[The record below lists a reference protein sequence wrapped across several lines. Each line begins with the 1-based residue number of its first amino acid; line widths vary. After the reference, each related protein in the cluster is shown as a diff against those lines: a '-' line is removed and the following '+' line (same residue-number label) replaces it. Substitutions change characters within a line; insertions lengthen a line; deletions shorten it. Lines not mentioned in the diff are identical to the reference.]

1 MTASTRSARGR
12 TAAARSTWRPSPS
25 ASPPGSLT
33 ARRRGELTLV
43 ASRSS
48 LLATTAG
55 NLLRGLQGKSDR
67 WKSGEKSEQP
77 MLERVQDGPAQ
88 TVALRASGVVEAQ
101 DVEAAI
107 NAAMGEAATGLVVI
121 IAPDFGDFA
130 ELARGLATSA
140 LAHKSLVKLAVVVD
154 PEQMDGA
161 TLNSFKASPVHIR
174 QYARADES
182 AALEW
187 AAAAR
192 RGE

>member
-1 MTASTRSARGR
+1 
-12 TAAARSTWRPSPS
+12 
-25 ASPPGSLT
+25 LT
-33 ARRRGELTLV
+33 SV

-48 LLATTAG
+48 LLATIAAD
-55 NLLRGLQGKSDR
+55 LLRGLQGKSDR

-77 MLERVQDGPAQ
+77 MLERVQNGPAQ
-88 TVALRASGVVEAQ
+88 TVALRASGAVEAQ
-101 DVEAAI
+101 DVEAAV
-107 NAAMGEAATGLVVI
+107 NATVGEAATGLVVI
-121 IAPDFGDFA
+121 IAPDFGGDFA

-140 LAHKSLVKLAVVVD
+140 LARKSLVKLAVVVD

-161 TLNSFKASPVHIR
+161 RLNSFEASPVRIR
-174 QYARADES
+174 QFARADES

>member
-1 MTASTRSARGR
+1 M
-12 TAAARSTWRPSPS
+12 
-25 ASPPGSLT
+25 
-33 ARRRGELTLV
+33 LV
-43 ASRSS
+43 TSRSS
-48 LLATTAG
+48 LLATTTAD
-55 NLLRGLQGKSDR
+55 LLRGLQGKSDR
-67 WKSGEKSEQP
+67 WKSGETSEQP

-88 TVALRASGVVEAQ
+88 TVALRASGAVEAQ

-107 NAAMGEAATGLVVI
+107 NAAVGEAATGLVVI
-121 IAPDFGDFA
+121 IAPDFGGDFA

-161 TLNSFKASPVHIR
+161 TLNSFKASPVGIR
-174 QYARADES
+174 QFAHADEN

>member
-1 MTASTRSARGR
+1 
-12 TAAARSTWRPSPS
+12 
-25 ASPPGSLT
+25 
-33 ARRRGELTLV
+33 
-43 ASRSS
+43 
-48 LLATTAG
+48 
-55 NLLRGLQGKSDR
+55 
-67 WKSGEKSEQP
+67 
-77 MLERVQDGPAQ
+77 MLERVHAGPAQ
-88 TVALRASGVVEAQ
+88 TVALRASGAVVAR

-107 NAAMGEAATGLVVI
+107 DAALGEAATGLVVI
-121 IAPDFGDFA
+121 IDPDFDGDFA
-130 ELARGLATSA
+130 ELARGLASSA

-161 TLNSFKASPVHIR
+161 TLNSFEASPVHIR

>member
-1 MTASTRSARGR
+1 
-12 TAAARSTWRPSPS
+12 
-25 ASPPGSLT
+25 
-33 ARRRGELTLV
+33 
-43 ASRSS
+43 
-48 LLATTAG
+48 
-55 NLLRGLQGKSDR
+55 
-67 WKSGEKSEQP
+67 

-88 TVALRASGVVEAQ
+88 TLALRASGAVVAR

-107 NAAMGEAATGLVVI
+107 SAAVGEAATGLVVI

-161 TLNSFKASPVHIR
+161 TLNSFEASPVHIR
-174 QYARADES
+174 QFARADQS